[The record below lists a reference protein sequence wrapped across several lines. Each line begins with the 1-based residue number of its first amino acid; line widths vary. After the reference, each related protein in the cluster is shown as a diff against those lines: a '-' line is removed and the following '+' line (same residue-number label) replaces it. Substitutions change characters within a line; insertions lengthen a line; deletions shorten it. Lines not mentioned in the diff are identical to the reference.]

1 MNMRFLLVG
10 AVLGM
15 LSGQVWAVTRTW
27 SGLGEDNRWGT
38 PKNWA
43 VSADVEGAVP
53 QNGDTLVFPSDGYL
67 ETVNDLPGIV
77 LEKIAFTGTGAHSLS
92 GASFTLRQSANSGA
106 VALESATGEV
116 TNDCAI
122 VLADGEQK
130 FSLSTARVM
139 QTGMISGPGK
149 LVRVGAASRFSN
161 LTLCSPNT
169 YTGGTRIDSGIIEI
183 RNDYALGATN
193 AEVYCSVAAASL
205 SFSNMCT
212 LLVATPNVY
221 NPIRVAEGTAP
232 SPWYGNT
239 FAGCQV
245 LSHRSDVH
253 YWNRISGG
261 YFCATFAG
269 PDLFTPRPGQE
280 SYCQIKDAGSA
291 VNNHCFHGSFDT
303 TGLKFYSGAD
313 VHLYGAVTNRLAGLS
328 GCSYTFVPKVHF
340 HSPMN
345 RFNGTGASLARLRI
359 YLSEDHVAD
368 DFGSLSLA
376 GGYDNGVWLNGH
388 SMVIS
393 NLTTRSNADGATS
406 DSQGI
411 HGSNGGQ
418 TAVLT
423 INGTQDCLAYA
434 RFTGNLSLV
443 WNPVDD
449 FTLTITSNRT
459 STLCGPLVVN
469 RGTMSVEGSHT
480 MKLVDGIR
488 VASGATFRLAT
499 STANA
504 FEKLRTV
511 RVGANGRFEVNAA
524 NALSADK
531 VDFILAPG
539 AKLVVASGVAL
550 SPRCV
555 IYDGRTVAGGDYTT
569 ADWMAG
575 EGTVHVPVVPAVKR
589 VPTYLSLNGNAY
601 FDTLVRPDHTTR
613 IVFAYRTDDKTV
625 DKPFFGERQ
634 AGFAFGAWAAKY
646 AGNKVN
652 PYIGTSGN
660 LGEKDAVAAGAKGT
674 LDFSADGLS
683 VNGTVVYPASAFAP
697 YLNTSLAQYDL
708 PLGAIASNG
717 AIDARKFV
725 GEIYFCSIWK
735 GGELVR
741 AFVPAVDAND
751 VACLYDGVTKTL
763 FYPLGTGTSAAS
775 ATSEDMKI
783 EDGVV
788 KCRVMLATGSAGTVS
803 VNDGETSS
811 DATLWAGV
819 GDPVTL
825 TITPSE
831 TKAFSHWT
839 GMADFVECD
848 ASSNPVQISIN
859 APGTLSAVFGCRNR
873 EDPTDPRPHAYLV
886 RTKDDG
892 AGTSIWTDGDWS
904 QNPSWWQDGY
914 VPVGRTSV
922 SHITDFYGINPY
934 PHWWID
940 FPSGTWYWDTIIAA
954 AKPKLNMNAGWGN
967 YYYIGDQTQV
977 LGRWQ
982 HENSSIGGF
991 GTTDENTPVVVNRAW
1006 TRSTFGVNTAKL
1018 VHELTITEMSGNGT
1032 IRKVGLGRFN
1042 LTQPFNGGLRLEQG
1056 TVRLGMDESE
1066 GYVPG
1071 AYARFDAGAMDSLT
1085 WWETPDGETRVKC
1098 WNDADG
1104 RKKANTPTAL
1114 RCESLPYSGNNI
1126 TVYGPRRGEKTV
1138 NGVHLIDFGAY
1149 TKFPVNGGTLADDS
1163 VTAGE
1168 KVSLGAGA
1176 GLNFNEYKNVQ
1187 SIFVAYEYPS
1197 QTGRSAPVTF
1207 WSAVNK
1213 QTSFSPQSDG
1223 DGLLDVNDTIQF
1235 TGRHW
1240 LNGAPT
1246 KSEAFQNHERHDGH
1260 SFAVYSTSVTNF
1272 YQFWHMGMHVGDRT
1286 AGGIRVAEALV
1297 YTNTLSDAECAQN
1310 NRWMQRKWHDRLEN
1324 DIYPWSLDYLYLMPT
1339 DDSAN
1344 LEVPAGKTAA
1354 IRTVHRPAWNEL
1366 SGKPLVKTGAG
1377 TLELDRV
1384 STNLDI
1390 VVKGGK
1396 VRFIRESAQI
1406 ADEPE
1411 AAPHPLIWCDASKK
1425 ESFIFAEGSETD
1437 IVAWCDWRS
1446 TSSEMLTNWVTTAR
1460 FPTWKADGP
1469 HGKPCVDFGTAF
1481 DSTGP
1486 RLGLASDENP
1496 EKNTKIG
1503 STWKTQIVD
1512 GFIVWR
1518 NIAPAGSLPAIFT
1531 DPCAATLD
1539 RSANSLGNGPRLT
1552 GSSVSGEYAF
1562 YHGARWSVDG
1572 RFMHPVGEFFD
1583 YGRDDYI
1590 VIRCRA
1596 TGPTYMNQIGGWQ
1609 KTGKGGG
1616 VQIAEFIGY
1625 PYPLS
1630 DFAARQTEAYLM
1642 KKWKGVAHPDASAEL
1657 DGIDSLVFEGT
1668 SAELDVASD
1677 RSFGK
1682 VAGSG
1687 TLVKTGPGTATIRK
1701 AQGFDKVDVS
1711 EGHVQI
1717 DDGLFNLSALDVAL
1731 DETAGIRGA
1740 LSVGGRL
1747 TLAPKGTV
1755 TLSYTGTKKPPEG
1768 SFVVAHADELLG
1780 GDDWSLVFNHPL
1792 SSAMQFSLRKVDNDL
1807 VLSVRRHA
1815 ATLIIFR

>member
-1 MNMRFLLVG
+1 MNTRFLLVG

-92 GASFTLRQSANSGA
+92 GASFTLRQSATSGA

-169 YTGGTRIDSGIIEI
+169 YTGGTRIDKGIIEI

-205 SFSNMCT
+205 KFDNMCT

-221 NPIRVAEGTAP
+221 NPIRVAEGTAS
-232 SPWYGNT
+232 SPWHGNT

-269 PDLFTPRPGQE
+269 PDLFTPPPGQE
-280 SYCQIKDAGSA
+280 SGCQLKDYGSA

-345 RFNGTGASLARLRI
+345 RFNGTGASLARLMI

-388 SMVIS
+388 SMTIS
-393 NLTTRSNADGATS
+393 SLTTSRNADAATS

-449 FTLTITSNRT
+449 FTLTIASNRT

-499 STANA
+499 STADA

-539 AKLVVASGVAL
+539 AKLVVASGVTL

-555 IYDGRTVAGGDYTT
+555 IYDGQTVAGGDYTT

-674 LDFSADGLS
+674 LDFSAGGLS

-717 AIDARKFV
+717 EIDARKFV

-763 FYPLGTGTSAAS
+763 FYPLGTGTTAAA

-788 KCRVMLATGSAGTVS
+788 KCRVTLATGSAGTVS
-803 VNDGETSS
+803 VNDGETSA

-873 EDPTDPRPHAYLV
+873 EDPTDPRPHAYMNRV
-886 RTKDDG
+886 TDQTTG
-892 AGTSIWTDGDWS
+892 AWVWTDGAWAS
-904 QNPSWWQDGY
+904 NPSWWLDGY
-914 VPVGRTSV
+914 VPFGRTDVIHFTSLNKE
-922 SHITDFYGINPY
+922 DYMY
-934 PHWWID
+934 PHAWLD
-940 FPSGTWYWDTIIAA
+940 FPSGDLYMDTVISP
-954 AKPKLNMNAGWGN
+954 AKPKLNLNNGWN
-967 YYYIGDQTQV
+967 KYTYINDQSQV
-977 LGRWQ
+977 FGRWQ
-982 HENSSIGGF
+982 HEYSAVGGF

-1018 VHELTITEMSGNGT
+1018 EHELTITEMSGNGM
-1032 IRKVGLGRFN
+1032 IRKVGLGRFTF
-1042 LTQPFNGGLRLEQG
+1042 TQPFNGGLRLEQG
-1056 TVRLGMDESE
+1056 TVRLGTEDVD

-1071 AYARFDAGAMDSLT
+1071 AYVRFDAAATDSLT
-1085 WWETPDGETRVKC
+1085 WWEPPDGKTRVKF
-1098 WNDADG
+1098 WEDAEG
-1104 RKKANTPTAL
+1104 RKKADGKTL
-1114 RCESLPYSGNNI
+1114 RVDAQPYTGQSGMKY
-1126 TVYGPRRGEKTV
+1126 YGPTLGAKEV
-1138 NGVHLIDFGAY
+1138 NGTHLIDFGAY
-1149 TKFPVNGGTLADDS
+1149 SKFSSDGGTLVDDS
-1163 VTAGE
+1163 VTPGE
-1168 KVSLGAGA
+1168 KEALGAGA
-1176 GLNFNEYKNVQ
+1176 ALNSNDYLTYRSVFT
-1187 SIFVAYEYPS
+1187 AYEYPS
-1197 QTGRSAPVTF
+1197 KTGSSAPITY
-1207 WSAVNK
+1207 WSANN
-1213 QTSFSPQSDG
+1213 QSSFAPKSSG
-1223 DGLLDVNDTIQF
+1223 DGLIAVPDATQF

-1246 KSEAFQNHERHDGH
+1246 KSEVNQNHEWHDGH
-1260 SFAVYSTSVTNF
+1260 SFAVYSSSVTNS
-1272 YQFWHMGMHVGDRT
+1272 YAFWHMGAHVGDNT
-1286 AGGIRVAEALV
+1286 AGGIRMAEALV
-1297 YTNTLSDAECAQN
+1297 YTNTLTDAECARN
-1310 NRWMQRKWHDRLEN
+1310 NRYLQKKWHDRRVN
-1324 DIYPWSLDYLYLMPT
+1324 DIYPWSLDYLYLLPT

-1344 LEVPAGKTAA
+1344 LEVPKGKTAA
-1354 IRTVHRPAWNEL
+1354 IRTVHRPVWSEL
-1366 SGKPLVKTGAG
+1366 RGKPLVKTGEG

-1437 IVAWCDWRS
+1437 IVAWCDCRDSS
-1446 TSSEMLTNWVTTAR
+1446 TEMLTNWVSTAR
-1460 FPTWKADGP
+1460 FPTWNKNGP

-1486 RLGLASDENP
+1486 RLGLASDSKEGSP
-1496 EKNTKIG
+1496 IG
-1503 STWKTQIVD
+1503 RTWKTQIVD

-1518 NIAPAGSLPAIFT
+1518 NIAPAGKTPVIFH
-1531 DPCAATLD
+1531 DPCAVSLD
-1539 RSANSLGNGPRLT
+1539 RSANSLGSGPRLT
-1552 GSSVSGEYAF
+1552 GSSVSGEPAF

-1596 TGPTYMNQIGGWQ
+1596 TAPTYMNQIGGCQ
-1609 KTGKGGG
+1609 KKGDGGG

-1711 EGHVQI
+1711 EGQVQI
-1717 DDGLFNLSALDVAL
+1717 NDGLFYLSALDVAL

-1755 TLSYTGTKKPPEG
+1755 TLSYAGTKKPPEG

-1792 SSAMQFSLRKVDNDL
+1792 SSAMQFSLRKVNNDL

-1815 ATLIIFR
+1815 GMLIIFR